1 MHTINFLYGDSM
13 LSNKI
18 ETLLSVAEHRNIT
31 RAAEELS
38 LTQPAA
44 SRHIK
49 LLEDEIG
56 APLFVRGRD
65 GLKLT
70 PQGEIAVKYARRFKS
85 LNEKM
90 LLKIKNTE
98 KHISFLRVGITH
110 TSASK
115 LTA

>member
-1 MHTINFLYGDSM
+1 M

-49 LLEDEIG
+49 LFEDEIG

-65 GLKLT
+65 G
-70 PQGEIAVKYARRFKS
+70 
-85 LNEKM
+85 
-90 LLKIKNTE
+90 
-98 KHISFLRVGITH
+98 
-110 TSASK
+110 
-115 LTA
+115 